1 MCFLVLSKHDKPI
14 KMSKNTATRSGKMR
28 ATEGDS
34 SLRLEAL
41 EGSVQELNEKLAL
54 LMKKYPMDRD
64 RMEALVLDAVGS
76 TLDAHADAIEK
87 LSRKQSQR
95 TTTEMETLPEGIK
108 KEIESLREEIKAVRD
123 SVKAQMEAIWR
134 EMSSMKATM
143 KELKK
148 NPLSDEEED
157 GDIPRKSIE
166 RRSGRSRST
175 RKGRSRSSRRN
186 ARKLVESDKS
196 ESESD
201 QADTQSTEEESDGEE
216 FIADDGCRAAL
227 KISTYRL
234 KDKNPKRDTRLK
246 TVKVLADLKHLF
258 DGDRFNGD
266 DPLTVLHFLEELKT
280 VFDDASICEGDAR
293 HMFRYFLTG
302 DALRLFKG
310 LTAKER
316 DTYPQIVRWMLRT
329 YVRENLLQE
338 ARDEFF
344 ARSQKSEETEQEYAE
359 ALRELSRRCVGMLSE
374 KEVRTRFV
382 RGLIPAIRTHV
393 SGKIRRHTTWADA
406 ISIAADFGNAER
418 ETRKA
423 ERKREDRN
431 MAPLSRRKPRMNPGA
446 LILRQPVG
454 EDDSDGQLAAI
465 AGAQDEG
472 EVIGNDPV
480 GALPWGGN
488 PISRDTSFGSYR
500 SSGSSSAQYHTPRS
514 HVYPAPPTVEDNR
527 RVMLPPGVPF
537 PARKREEGSTQ
548 PCLGCGKQGH
558 WIVDCKTTNPETRE
572 LILEALRARK
582 AKRAANISGQ
592 PTRFRPV
599 QRSLA
604 ILDRKDPPPQEQTQE
619 DGEVEN
625 RETDG

>member
-1 MCFLVLSKHDKPI
+1 
-14 KMSKNTATRSGKMR
+14 MR

-34 SLRLEAL
+34 FQRLEAL
-41 EGSVQELNEKLAL
+41 EGSVQELGGKLAH

-64 RMEALVLDAVGS
+64 RMEALVLDAVGN
-76 TLDAHADAIEK
+76 TLDAHADAIDK

-95 TTTEMETLPEGIK
+95 TTTEKGTHPEGIK

-134 EMSSMKATM
+134 EMSSMKATLKAM
-143 KELKK
+143 KR
-148 NPLSDEEED
+148 NPLSDDEED
-157 GDIPRKSIE
+157 GDIPRKSSE
-166 RRSGRSRST
+166 RRSRRSRST
-175 RKGRSRSSRRN
+175 RKGRPRSSRQK
-186 ARKLVESDKS
+186 ARKLVDSDKS

-201 QADTQSTEEESDGEE
+201 HSDVQPSEEESDGEE
-216 FIADDGCRAAL
+216 FIADDVCRTAL
-227 KISTYRL
+227 KISTHRL
-234 KDKNPKRDTRLK
+234 QEKNSKRDTRLK
-246 TVKVLADLKHLF
+246 TVKALADLKHLF

-266 DPLTVLHFLEELKT
+266 DSLTVLHFLEELKT

-293 HMFRYFLTG
+293 HVFRYFLTG

-344 ARSQKSEETEQEYAE
+344 ARSQKSDETEQEYAE

-382 RGLIPAIRTHV
+382 RGSIPAIRTHV
-393 SGKIRRHTTWADA
+393 SGKIRKHTTWADA
-406 ISIAADFGNAER
+406 ILIAADFGNAER

-423 ERKREDRN
+423 ERKREDRHV
-431 MAPLSRRKPRMNPGA
+431 APLPRRKSRMNPGA
-446 LILRQPVG
+446 MMLEQSVD

-465 AGAQDEG
+465 AGAQDES
-472 EVIGNDPV
+472 EVVGTDPV

-488 PISRDTSFGSYR
+488 PSSRDTSFGSYR
-500 SSGSSSAQYHTPRS
+500 SSASSSAQYHTPRS
-514 HVYPAPPTVEDNR
+514 LVYPAPATVEDSR
-527 RVMLPPGVPF
+527 KVMLPPGVPF
-537 PARKREEGSTQ
+537 PVRKREEGSAQ

-572 LILEALRARK
+572 LDFGGSSSSQSKARSEYLKAEAEIQTGSKELGHLRK
-582 AKRAANISGQ
+582 ARSPTTGTNPGRRGGRKSRERRLTIWSRKR
-592 PTRFRPV
+592 
-599 QRSLA
+599 
-604 ILDRKDPPPQEQTQE
+604 
-619 DGEVEN
+619 
-625 RETDG
+625 